1 MNVNIQEEAEFY
13 EFVKKLAMETKQK
26 LGISRNKWLSP
37 EDAMQILGITS
48 TIQLH
53 ELKDKSLIRFT
64 QPLPGL
70 TLYDSDSI
78 DLYLEKHTHN
88 TF

>member
-1 MNVNIQEEAEFY
+1 MDGNTQEEAEFY
-13 EFVKKLAMETKQK
+13 EFVKKLATEIKQR
-26 LGISRNKWLSP
+26 LGISRDKWLSP

-53 ELKDKSLIRFT
+53 ELKDKSFVRFT

-78 DLYLEKHTHN
+78 GLYLEKHAHN